1 MKKLIYFVSF
11 SSAEIITNFCTFV
24 GKFEHMNLNS
34 ILRGI
39 GELLT
44 WTFDTVLVPLGQLPN
59 YAFIALGFF
68 GLFLWISMQQK
79 YNKKAKS
86 NGSLK

>member
-11 SSAEIITNFCTFV
+11 SSAEIITNFCTFAW
-24 GKFEHMNLNS
+24 KFLVMNLNS

-44 WTFDTVLVPLGQLPN
+44 WTFDTVLVPLGHLPN
-59 YAFIALGFF
+59 YAFIAVGVF
-68 GLFLWISMQQK
+68 GLFLWLSMQQK

-86 NGSLK
+86 NGTLK